1 MTDMEE
7 DMKRHR
13 QGSFF
18 KRMKQLT
25 KSNTRPCTTIL
36 DENNQPTGTLG
47 ESLARWRRHF
57 DNILNVRREVT
68 MDAAP
73 QPTDSSGV
81 SCVEVQRDEVAAA
94 LQKLNLGKAAGS
106 DGISAELLRGGG
118 SVVVDWLL
126 ELMEEVWR
134 TGVVPQDWKDAELV
148 PLYKKGDRMKC
159 DNYRGVSLLSV
170 PGKVLS
176 LILLERLKKIIEPQL
191 QEAQCGFR
199 EGRGTT
205 DQIWAVRQ
213 VVEKSLEHHSEL
225 CLCFIDLSKAYDSVN
240 REALMAVLRKY
251 GVPGHTVSLVEQMY
265 AGTWCRVKLEGEVSE
280 RFEVQTGVRQGC
292 VLSPILFNCYMD
304 NIMREASESLGGG
317 INISYNTSKG
327 LYLTYRDA
335 VEGSTTV
342 QEVLYADDLALVAEQ
357 RQDLQGMLSVVDM
370 VCKKWGMAI
379 SIEKS
384 KVLAVGGG
392 EVTAPICLNNQTL
405 EEVESFTYLGS
416 SIDKS
421 GKASAEVD
429 IRIEKGGRAYQMWR
443 KKVFRSANLSKAT
456 KMRVFRTLVM
466 SVLLYGAET
475 WTITQKDLR
484 KLRTFHMKCLRDIL
498 GVTRWDELRNETILC
513 RANEV
518 PIEGQL
524 KHLRLQWLGHVMRM
538 NSNRVQR
545 QLLCSRLTGKVRP
558 RGGTPLRWIDL
569 VARDLAGIGDWKE
582 VVHNKPQW
590 REAIRPRPTSS

>member
-68 MDAAP
+68 MDAAH

-81 SCVEVQRDEVAAA
+81 SCVEVQRGEVAAA

-118 SVVVDWLL
+118 SVFVDWLL

-176 LILLERLKKIIEPQL
+176 LILLEHLKKIIEPQL

-199 EGRGTT
+199 EGCGTT

-213 VVEKSLEHHSEL
+213 
-225 CLCFIDLSKAYDSVN
+225 
-240 REALMAVLRKY
+240 
-251 GVPGHTVSLVEQMY
+251 LVESVT
-265 AGTWCRVKLEGEVSE
+265 GT
-280 RFEVQTGVRQGC
+280 
-292 VLSPILFNCYMD
+292 
-304 NIMREASESLGGG
+304 
-317 INISYNTSKG
+317 
-327 LYLTYRDA
+327 
-335 VEGSTTV
+335 
-342 QEVLYADDLALVAEQ
+342 
-357 RQDLQGMLSVVDM
+357 
-370 VCKKWGMAI
+370 
-379 SIEKS
+379 
-384 KVLAVGGG
+384 
-392 EVTAPICLNNQTL
+392 
-405 EEVESFTYLGS
+405 SF
-416 SIDKS
+416 
-421 GKASAEVD
+421 
-429 IRIEKGGRAYQMWR
+429 
-443 KKVFRSANLSKAT
+443 
-456 KMRVFRTLVM
+456 
-466 SVLLYGAET
+466 
-475 WTITQKDLR
+475 
-484 KLRTFHMKCLRDIL
+484 
-498 GVTRWDELRNETILC
+498 
-513 RANEV
+513 
-518 PIEGQL
+518 
-524 KHLRLQWLGHVMRM
+524 
-538 NSNRVQR
+538 
-545 QLLCSRLTGKVRP
+545 
-558 RGGTPLRWIDL
+558 
-569 VARDLAGIGDWKE
+569 
-582 VVHNKPQW
+582 
-590 REAIRPRPTSS
+590 

>member
-1 MTDMEE
+1 
-7 DMKRHR
+7 
-13 QGSFF
+13 
-18 KRMKQLT
+18 
-25 KSNTRPCTTIL
+25 
-36 DENNQPTGTLG
+36 
-47 ESLARWRRHF
+47 
-57 DNILNVRREVT
+57 
-68 MDAAP
+68 MDAAH
-73 QPTDSSGV
+73 QPTDSSDV

-176 LILLERLKKIIEPQL
+176 LILLEGLKKIIEPQL

-199 EGRGTT
+199 EGHGTT

-213 VVEKSLEHHSEL
+213 LVEKSLEHHSEL
-225 CLCFIDLSKAYDSVN
+225 CLCFIDLSKAYDSVS

-335 VEGSTTV
+335 VEGTTTV

-357 RQDLQGMLSVVDM
+357 R
-370 VCKKWGMAI
+370 
-379 SIEKS
+379 
-384 KVLAVGGG
+384 
-392 EVTAPICLNNQTL
+392 
-405 EEVESFTYLGS
+405 
-416 SIDKS
+416 
-421 GKASAEVD
+421 
-429 IRIEKGGRAYQMWR
+429 
-443 KKVFRSANLSKAT
+443 
-456 KMRVFRTLVM
+456 
-466 SVLLYGAET
+466 
-475 WTITQKDLR
+475 
-484 KLRTFHMKCLRDIL
+484 
-498 GVTRWDELRNETILC
+498 
-513 RANEV
+513 
-518 PIEGQL
+518 
-524 KHLRLQWLGHVMRM
+524 
-538 NSNRVQR
+538 
-545 QLLCSRLTGKVRP
+545 
-558 RGGTPLRWIDL
+558 
-569 VARDLAGIGDWKE
+569 
-582 VVHNKPQW
+582 
-590 REAIRPRPTSS
+590 